1 MVQQA
6 ASRHPLDF
14 RSRVRG
20 LGSTPIAKRPESVS
34 IKARNIAF
42 DISPGVPKYWVS
54 GDPFLTHF
62 MNALSVIFPPGE
74 RMFMDAVKSVR
85 DRVHNPDTRA
95 DIAGFLAQEA
105 LHSREHSAL
114 NELLNAQGYPVH
126 KMEQG
131 LADRIRTV
139 AKARGRKGNLAATV
153 ALEHMTA
160 LLGFKLLT
168 QEEVRALCDPRVLPL
183 WMWHAVEEMEH
194 KAVAF
199 DAYQE
204 VYGDYLP
211 RAIALVSTTL
221 GLFGTAHLFQYYLL
235 KKDGLAHD
243 PKLWAKGLWR
253 LWGPKGLLLDML
265 PQWLSYFRSDFHP
278 WQQDDSALIA
288 EYERLY
294 RPRPAA

>member
-1 MVQQA
+1 MRKQA
-6 ASRHPLDF
+6 DLPRYEP
-14 RSRVRG
+14 R
-20 LGSTPIAKRPESVS
+20 AKRPASVH
-34 IKARNIAF
+34 IKARNIKF
-42 DISPGVPKYWVS
+42 GIGPDMPKYWVS

-74 RMFMDAVKSVR
+74 RMFMDAVKAVR
-85 DRVHNPDTRA
+85 ERVEHPETRA
-95 DIAGFLAQEA
+95 DIGGFLAQEA

-114 NELLNAQGYPVH
+114 NEALRKLGYPVR
-126 KMEQG
+126 KMEEG
-131 LADRIRTV
+131 LAERIRV
-139 AKARGRKGNLAATV
+139 ATKFRGKKMSLAVTV

-168 QEEVRALCDPRVLPL
+168 QEHVRALCDERVLPI

-199 DAYQE
+199 DTYQE

-211 RAIALVSTTL
+211 RAIALVTGTI
-221 GLFGTAHLFQYYLL
+221 GLFGTAHIFQYYLL
-235 KKDGLAHD
+235 KRDGLAHD

-253 LWGPKGLLLDML
+253 LWGPKGLLVDML
-265 PQWLSYFRSDFHP
+265 PQWLEYFRSDFHP

-288 EYERLY
+288 DYEQNHQ
-294 RPRPAA
+294 PAAAVSAA

>member
-1 MVQQA
+1 M
-6 ASRHPLDF
+6 
-14 RSRVRG
+14 
-20 LGSTPIAKRPESVS
+20 
-34 IKARNIAF
+34 
-42 DISPGVPKYWVS
+42 PKYWVS

-74 RMFMDAVKSVR
+74 RMFMDAVKAVR
-85 DRVHNPDTRA
+85 ERVQNPETRA

-114 NELLNAQGYPVH
+114 NKTLREQGYPVH
-126 KMEQG
+126 KLEEG
-131 LADRIRTV
+131 LADRIREV
-139 AKARGRKGNLAATV
+139 SKVRGKKGNLAATV

-168 QEEVRALCDPRVLPL
+168 QENVRALCDARVLPI

-204 VYGDYLP
+204 GYGDYLP
-211 RAIALVSTTL
+211 RAIALVGTTV

-253 LWGPKGLLLDML
+253 LWGPKGLLLDLL
-265 PQWLSYFRSDFHP
+265 PQWAAYFS
-278 WQQDDSALIA
+278 
-288 EYERLY
+288 
-294 RPRPAA
+294 